1 MDNASKT
8 SGAMHKDAS
17 GKAAGVRPRAEVYLT
32 EAEKKAVMLQGY
44 EDPEWFCGFYFPHL
58 FPTAMPP
65 FHLAI
70 AAIIT
75 KRTDFLLKHTDEA
88 ITWIERNFIQR
99 EDPNPNVK
107 CREWPIFVVERND
120 EGKAIAIHLDIKK
133 FTVIMVPRGFSKT
146 TLIGIALVL
155 WEILYKV
162 HDFIVY
168 LSETASH
175 AERQL
180 DNVKKE
186 LETNERIHLIFGKIK
201 PPEKGGL
208 KWAADE
214 IQTTT
219 DIVVVAKGRGG
230 QVRGLNSRG
239 KRPNRI
245 LIDDVEDKESVKTE
259 ERRVSTRDWL
269 YADVIPALPLLD
281 DTAGIVAL
289 GTLLHSESLLMTI
302 MRDKMWTSVR
312 LAALDREGNPLWPLA
327 ADHGKLAQ
335 LRESFATAGRINS
348 FNMEYM
354 SVITSDADS
363 KFKRDNIKYTPTMP
377 SECVAIALALDPA
390 ISTAERACSSSI
402 AVVGMKPNGRLTV
415 LDFWSKV
422 GASPREQIDV
432 YFEMRRT
439 WKTTVQGVEANAYQA
454 ALIHIMR
461 EEMFRK
467 SKEMGSAAYFEI
479 EKITHAQKKE
489 ERIEG
494 ILQPRYAAG
503 YIEHNRVFPQLESE
517 LLDYPNGKVDGP
529 DVVAMA
535 VALLDPYA
543 AYGAMGDGSD
553 LGDDEAEDLDEVMN
567 GDWRSY

>member
-1 MDNASKT
+1 
-8 SGAMHKDAS
+8 MHKDAN
-17 GKAAGVRPRAEVYLT
+17 GKAQGVRPRQENYLT
-32 EAEKKAVMLQGY
+32 DEQKKVLLAKGY
-44 EDPEWFCGFYFPHL
+44 EDPEWFCGFFFPHL

-70 AAIIT
+70 AAIVT
-75 KRTDFLLKHTDEA
+75 KRTDFLLKHPVET
-88 ITWIERNFIQR
+88 INWIERNFIQR
-99 EDPNPNVK
+99 EDPNPNIK
-107 CREWPIFVVERND
+107 CKEWPIFVVERNED
-120 EGKAIAIHLDIKK
+120 GTPIAIHLEIKV
-133 FTVIMVPRGFSKT
+133 FTVVMVPRGFSKT
-146 TLIGIALVL
+146 TLIGIAMVL
-155 WEILYKV
+155 WEVLYKV

-168 LSETASH
+168 LSETSSH

-186 LETNERIHLIFGKIK
+186 LEVNERIHLVFGKIK

-219 DIVVVAKGRGG
+219 DIVIVAKGRRG

-259 ERRVSTRDWL
+259 DRRADTRDWL
-269 YADVIPALPLLD
+269 YADVMPALPLLD
-281 DTAGIVAL
+281 PTAGIVAL
-289 GTLLHSESLLMTI
+289 GTLLHSEALLMTV
-302 MRDKMWTSVR
+302 MKDKMWTSVR
-312 LAALDREGNPLWPLA
+312 LSALDRDNNPLWALA
-327 ADHGKLAQ
+327 ADHAKLAA
-335 LRESFATAGRINS
+335 LRESFATAGRLNS
-348 FNMEYM
+348 FNMEYL
-354 SVITSDADS
+354 SKITNEADS
-363 KFKRDNIKYTPTMP
+363 KFKRDNIKYKPTLP
-377 SECVAIALALDPA
+377 SECVGIAIALDPA
-390 ISTAERACSSSI
+390 ISTDERACSSSI
-402 AVVGMKPNGRLTV
+402 AVVGMKANGVLTV

-422 GASPREQIDV
+422 GASPREQIDT

-439 WKTTVQGVEANAYQA
+439 WQTTMQGVESNAYQA
-454 ALIHIMR
+454 ALVHIMK

-467 SKEMGSAAYFEI
+467 SKEMGAAAYFEI
-479 EKITHAQKKE
+479 TKITHSQKKE

-543 AYGAMGDGSD
+543 AFGAMGDGSD